1 MSICCVKDVS
11 TKEYQHEDSGTWNI
25 LLKRRSLGKSCSLP
39 FVDETK
45 N

>member
-11 TKEYQHEDSGTWNI
+11 IKKYQHEDSGTWNI
-25 LLKRRSLGKSCSLP
+25 LLKRGYLGKLCSLP